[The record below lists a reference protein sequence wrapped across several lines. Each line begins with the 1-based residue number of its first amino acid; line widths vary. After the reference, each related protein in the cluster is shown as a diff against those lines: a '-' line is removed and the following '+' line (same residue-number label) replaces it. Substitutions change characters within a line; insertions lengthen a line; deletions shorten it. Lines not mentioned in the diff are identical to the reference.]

1 MSHIPADEEEDR
13 PGSTKAE
20 EREQQGRHARQQLG
34 EILIGR
40 GVITPAQLT
49 QALETQRMNRKRLG
63 DNLRAMGIS
72 SESIAEALSEQLGIP
87 LVRLTG
93 VSLKESVLQCLPE
106 AFARRH
112 QAIPIGLT
120 DMDIT
125 IAMVDPLDVLTV
137 DDIHRLT
144 GRKVKVA
151 ITTAEDFNMAI
162 NQYPAL
168 DESMEEALK
177 DFVVTAERDKEP
189 TVDSIMQM
197 VQETPI
203 VRLVSLII
211 SRAVRDRASDIH
223 IEPQRHHLRVR
234 FRVDGLLTTVMTPP
248 QRVQAAVISRIK
260 ILSSMNIA
268 ERRVPQDGRFEIK
281 LDGKD
286 IDIRVS
292 AIPSVHGEKIV
303 MRLLERSA
311 TSMTFDALGISQED
325 RSRLAAM
332 VRRPHGMFMMTGPTG
347 SGKTT
352 TLYTILNMLN
362 SPDRNIVTIEDPV
375 EYHIAGITQVQVDPK
390 AGVTFSGGLRSFLR
404 QDPNIIM
411 VGEVR
416 DQETA
421 SLAVQAALTGHLV
434 LSTLHTN
441 DAPGA
446 VTRLQDMGIES
457 FRIAA
462 TLLGAAA
469 QRLVRVLCPECKEP
483 AVLTPEVAVRLGLE
497 LNNEPV
503 QIFTPRGCALCGDT
517 GYRGRI
523 AVFELMHMTKEMKQL
538 ISAKAPEHEVREAAA
553 KGGMRSLLEDGVQKI
568 LAGITSVE
576 EVLRVLDAP
585 APERMGAAPKKP
597 AKRRGKR
604 LPATP
609 PAPEDGPPAQ
619 AEPAAEKKQE

>member
-1 MSHIPADEEEDR
+1 MSHIPADEEGER
-13 PGSTKAE
+13 PGAIKPT
-20 EREQQGRHARQQLG
+20 EREVQGRHARQQLG
-34 EILIGR
+34 EILVAR

-63 DNLRAMGIS
+63 DNLRAMGVS
-72 SESIAEALSEQLGIP
+72 SEQIAAALSEQLMIP
-87 LVRLTG
+87 LVRLSG
-93 VSLKESVLQCLPE
+93 VALKESVLQCLPE
-106 AFARRH
+106 SFARRH
-112 QAIPIGLT
+112 QAIPIALT

-125 IAMVDPLDVLTV
+125 IAMVDPLDVLTA

-151 ITTAEDFNMAI
+151 ITTAEDFNTAI

-177 DFVVTAERDKEP
+177 DFTITSEKDKEP

-223 IEPQRHHLRVR
+223 IEPQRNHLRVR

-292 AIPSVHGEKIV
+292 AVPSVHGEKVV

-311 TSMTFDALGISQED
+311 TSMTFDALGISQEN
-325 RSRLAAM
+325 RTRLATM

-352 TLYTILNMLN
+352 TLYTILNTLN

-390 AGVTFSGGLRSFLR
+390 AGVTFVGGLRSFLR

-421 SLAVQAALTGHLV
+421 ALAVQAALTGHLV

-446 VTRLQDMGIES
+446 VTRLQDMGIEP

-483 AVLTPEVAVRLGLE
+483 AALTPEVAARLGLAV
-497 LNNEPV
+497 NNEPV
-503 QIFTPRGCALCGDT
+503 PIFTPRGCALCNDT
-517 GYRGRI
+517 GYRGRT
-523 AVFELMHMTKEMKQL
+523 AVFELMLMTKEMQQL
-538 ISAKAPEHEVREAAA
+538 IAGRAPDHELREAAA
-553 KGGMRSLLEDGVQKI
+553 KGGMRSLLEDGVQKV

-576 EVLRVLDAP
+576 EVLRVLDVP
-585 APERMGAAPKKP
+585 DKTVTAAKKP
-597 AKRRGKR
+597 GKRRSR
-604 LPATP
+604 RPPTAP
-609 PAPEDGPPAQ
+609 PAPEDGPPPQ
-619 AEPAAEKKQE
+619 TE

>member
-1 MSHIPADEEEDR
+1 MSHIPADEEEES
-13 PGSTKAE
+13 PGSIKAD
-20 EREQQGRHARQQLG
+20 ERELQGRHARQQLG
-34 EILIGR
+34 EILIAR

-63 DNLRAMGIS
+63 DNLRAMGVS
-72 SESIAEALSEQLGIP
+72 SESIAEALSEQLAIP
-87 LVRLTG
+87 LVRLSG
-93 VSLKESVLQCLPE
+93 VALKESVLQCLPE

-177 DFVVTAERDKEP
+177 DFVITAEKDKEP

-286 IDIRVS
+286 VDIRVS
-292 AIPSVHGEKIV
+292 AVPSVHGEKIV

-325 RSRLAAM
+325 RTHLAAM

-390 AGVTFSGGLRSFLR
+390 AGVTFAGGLRSFLR

-421 SLAVQAALTGHLV
+421 ALAVQAALTGHLV

-462 TLLGAAA
+462 TLLGVAA

-483 AVLTPEVAVRLGLE
+483 AVLTPEVAVRLGLQV
-497 LNNEPV
+497 NSEPV
-503 QIFTPRGCALCGDT
+503 PIFTPRGCALCGDT

-538 ISAKAPEHEVREAAA
+538 IATKAPEHEVREAAA
-553 KGGMRSLLEDGVQKI
+553 KGGMRSLLEDGVQKV

-576 EVLRVLDAP
+576 EVLRVLDVP
-585 APERMGAAPKKP
+585 DRTGTAAKKP
-597 AKRRGKR
+597 AKRRSKR
-604 LPATP
+604 PPATP
-609 PAPEDGPPAQ
+609 PAPEDGPPPQTEQ
-619 AEPAAEKKQE
+619 AVKKQQE

>member
-1 MSHIPADEEEDR
+1 MSHIPADDEEER
-13 PGSTKAE
+13 PGSIRAD
-20 EREQQGRHARQQLG
+20 ERELQGRHARQQLG
-34 EILIGR
+34 EILIAR

-72 SESIAEALSEQLGIP
+72 SESIAEALSEQLAIP
-87 LVRLTG
+87 LVRLSG
-93 VSLKESVLQCLPE
+93 VALKESVLQCLPE

-151 ITTAEDFNMAI
+151 ITTAEDFNSAI

-177 DFVVTAERDKEP
+177 DFVITAEKDKEP

-286 IDIRVS
+286 VDIRVS

-311 TSMTFDALGISQED
+311 TTMTFDALGISQGD
-325 RSRLAAM
+325 RTRLASM

-390 AGVTFSGGLRSFLR
+390 AGVTFAGGLRSFLR

-421 SLAVQAALTGHLV
+421 VLAVQAALTGHLV

-469 QRLVRVLCPECKEP
+469 QRLVRVLCPECKE
-483 AVLTPEVAVRLGLE
+483 AAELTPEVAVRLGLQV
-497 LNNEPV
+497 NSEPV
-503 QIFTPRGCALCGDT
+503 PIFTPRGCALCGDT
-517 GYRGRI
+517 GYRGRV
-523 AVFELMHMTKEMKQL
+523 AVFELMIMTKEMKQL
-538 ISAKAPEHEVREAAA
+538 LARRAPEHEVRDAAV
-553 KGGMRSLLEDGVQKI
+553 KSGMRSLLEDGVQKV

-576 EVLRVLDAP
+576 EVLRVLDVP
-585 APERMGAAPKKP
+585 DRTGTAAKKS
-597 AKRRGKR
+597 AKRRS
-604 LPATP
+604 TP
-609 PAPEDGPPAQ
+609 PPTPPPEPDDDPPPQADDGV
-619 AEPAAEKKQE
+619 EKEQE